1 MNNNKSEYLMLQKNI
16 QTIINNLNDI
26 NTNLTDLTKN
36 FNKGLDGENSS
47 NEDLLKIGN
56 DLKAIK
62 DELNNKVLPEL
73 KKKTN

>member
-16 QTIINNLNDI
+16 QTIINNLNDL
-26 NTNLTDLTKN
+26 NTNLQDLTKN
-36 FNKGLDGENSS
+36 FKNGLDGDNSK
-47 NEDLLKIGN
+47 NEDLLKIGT
-56 DLKAIK
+56 DLNAIK